1 MAYVYRHIR
10 LDKNEPFYI
19 GIGSSDDVNRA
30 FIKNGR
36 NKLWSDIYSKTDID
50 IEILMN
56 NLTWEEAKQK
66 EKEFIALYSR
76 IDNNTGTLANL
87 TNGGAGMLGF
97 RFNEEARKN
106 MSIAQKNKPSVTQET
121 RNKLSIAGKN
131 RIGPWRG
138 KKFSAEH
145 AFKIKIATTGVKKK
159 TTECPHC
166 GLVGAIPQ
174 MHQWHFNNCKL
185 KNI

>member
-1 MAYVYRHIR
+1 MAYLYRHIR

-19 GIGSSDDVNRA
+19 GIGSGSNLDRA
-30 FIKNGR
+30 YVKNGR
-36 NKLWSDIYSKTDID
+36 NKIWSNIYSKTGID
-50 IEILMN
+50 VEILLN
-56 NLTWEEAKQK
+56 DLTWNEAKEK
-66 EKEFIALYSR
+66 EKEFIALYGR

-97 RFNEEARKN
+97 KFSENARKN
-106 MSIAQKNKPSVTQET
+106 MSIAQKNKPTVTVET

-131 RIGPWRG
+131 RIGPWKG

-145 AFKIKIATTGVKKK
+145 SLKIKIGTTGVKKK
-159 TTECPHC
+159 KIECPHC
-166 GLVGAIPQ
+166 GLVGGAPQ
-174 MHQWHFNNCKL
+174 MHQWHFNNCKI